1 MRLRRSPPE
10 SHFPWGLVWLLAAS
24 ALMNAGVLFQRW
36 DTAVNHDALTYIAAA
51 QKIAAGEFAE
61 AAAIHPVV
69 IYPLLIAFFRTF
81 LPDWVSAAR
90 MISCLAV
97 VAAMIPV
104 YLLARDL
111 FGEREAR
118 WAALAFAVSPEALRS
133 SFQVVRDPLYTL
145 CFLGF
150 LLWGSRALASG
161 SLRQS
166 LLAALAALASLLVRP
181 EGAVAFP
188 LFVGFCLGWALLRP
202 REWKRRLKPAVSWGA
217 ALCAVTAA
225 TWVAVPGGVPVSGRV
240 NPYVHE
246 YLLDLWR
253 GEGLRNLERIENRL
267 EAMEQESPYEIA
279 GENFASFARKLIPWI
294 YLGGM
299 IAGGLKALSF
309 STALATAIGLSRFR
323 PSPRHVFILW
333 SAAGYAVFIFLF
345 VLYRDFFD
353 TRFLWVPLA
362 ALMPWAGRG
371 ISRLLSGLAGLRG
384 GILLSW
390 AAAALFFLL
399 PLSKSNHL
407 WVSRPDAL
415 IEASAWLAGWEELR
429 GARWIATDDR
439 IPFYANGQQ
448 PPPPGEIRCRKV
460 FTLDVACLEN
470 AATREGI
477 EVVVVFAEQ
486 GRLEAPR
493 ALEGYDPVREF
504 ADGRQTVLVFRRS
517 PSGAPAARTS
527 AGGGA

>member
-1 MRLRRSPPE
+1 MRLRRLLPQSL
-10 SHFPWGLVWLLAAS
+10 FPGGLIWLLPAS
-24 ALMNAGVLFQRW
+24 ALMNAAVLCQRW

-51 QKIAAGEFAE
+51 QKIAAGQFAE
-61 AAAIHPVV
+61 AAATHPVV
-69 IYPLLIAFFRTF
+69 IYPLLIAFFRAF

-90 MISCLAV
+90 LVSCLAV
-97 VAAMIPV
+97 VAAVVPV

-118 WAALAFAVSPEALRS
+118 WAALAFMVSPEALRF

-150 LLWGSRALASG
+150 LLWGSRTLASG

-166 LLAALAALASLLVRP
+166 LLAALAALLALLVRP

-188 LFVGFCLGWALLRP
+188 LFVGFCLVRALLRP
-202 REWKRRLKPAVSWGA
+202 REWKRRLKPAVSWAA

-225 TWVAVPGGVPVSGRV
+225 AWLAVPGWFPVTARG
-240 NPYVHE
+240 NPYSHG

-253 GEGLRNLERIENRL
+253 GEGLQNLERIKNRL

-279 GENFASFARKLIPWI
+279 GENFASIARKLLPWI

-299 IAGGLKALSF
+299 IAGGMKAASF
-309 STALATAIGLSRFR
+309 STALAAVLGLSRFR
-323 PSPRHVFILW
+323 ASPRHGFVLW
-333 SAAGYAVFIFLF
+333 TAAGYAVFIFLF

-371 ISRLLSGLAGLRG
+371 VSRLLSGLSGLRG
-384 GILLSW
+384 GVLLSW
-390 AAAALFFLL
+390 AAAALFLL
-399 PLSKSNHL
+399 IPLSKSNHL

-415 IEASAWLAGWEELR
+415 IEAAAWLAGWDELR

-448 PPPPGEIRCRKV
+448 PPPPAEIRCRKV

-470 AATREGI
+470 AAMREGI
-477 EVVVVFAEQ
+477 EVVVVFAER
-486 GRLEAPR
+486 GRQEAPR
-493 ALEGYDPVREF
+493 ALEGYDAVREF
-504 ADGRQTVLVFRRS
+504 SDGRQSVLVFRRS
-517 PSGAPAARTS
+517 PSGSPAARTS
-527 AGGGA
+527 PGGGA